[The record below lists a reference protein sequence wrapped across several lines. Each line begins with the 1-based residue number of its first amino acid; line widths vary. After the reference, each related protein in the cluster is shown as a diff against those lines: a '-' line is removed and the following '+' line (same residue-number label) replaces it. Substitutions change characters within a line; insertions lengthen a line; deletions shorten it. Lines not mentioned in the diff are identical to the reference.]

1 MELYKF
7 NFFDIF
13 FISKYIKYLLL
24 KKKFDVFA
32 ENAHVQ
38 DFVISCIWNL
48 FHENYDVI
56 YIAEKRVVKGDQD
69 HDRDPVAVIVSEDH
83 DLVTEDPDPKIA
95 EKVEM
100 IKVEMDGLEGINYV
114 IFQL

>member
-1 MELYKF
+1 M
-7 NFFDIF
+7 
-13 FISKYIKYLLL
+13 
-24 KKKFDVFA
+24 
-32 ENAHVQ
+32 
-38 DFVISCIWNL
+38 
-48 FHENYDVI
+48 
-56 YIAEKRVVKGDQD
+56 VKDDQD